1 MAHEL
6 NVNNDEMFGYDI
18 ENNCNVIN
26 EPSNNKNNN
35 EMSDSLIQPKS
46 ILYNKGKE
54 PDDVTIAIIKSIVT
68 IFIICFIIPFII
80 IDLYIAYTDKTCV
93 NDYPNK
99 LKISLSIYLQ
109 VNSYILLIVLSIYI
123 ALIHKKIQLFVYNE
137 ITRTIFHLFVYIIRI
152 ITFGWNIL
160 GAIIFW
166 AYVAEKGN
174 CSVLVYNYLYA
185 TFIIR
190 LLVIALLISNAK
202 NNIKYN

>member
-1 MAHEL
+1 MEEL
-6 NVNNDEMFGYDI
+6 NLTDDVMFSYDI
-18 ENNCNVIN
+18 ENECNVPKVTSKKEI
-26 EPSNNKNNN
+26 KNDVH
-35 EMSDSLIQPKS
+35 ESLIPPKS
-46 ILYNKGKE
+46 ILYKAKE
-54 PDDVTIAIIKSIVT
+54 NDYVTMGVIKIVVT
-68 IFIICFIIPFII
+68 LFILCFILPFILA
-80 IDLYIAYTDKTCV
+80 DLYIAYTDKTCV
-93 NDYPNK
+93 NIYPDK